1 MRIGLL
7 AALLA
12 AVALGLV
19 STSGS
24 PGAAAQDGA
33 PPPGCAAATGRPG
46 ADQAAL
52 TVYPDVPLYAEQFGE
67 ARVAGPLLAFRTRVT
82 KLPGARKGD
91 RVLVKVA
98 DGAQCGFIQASKILD
113 GPALKVSDIDPD
125 EKVQAGLFG
134 YVRNHWTIKA
144 MLRSN
149 PKLDTTA
156 HEATLFDAPGG
167 EGKPYKSTRVFGLF
181 NIFKV
186 DKRGSDPE
194 DWWYFVGGKK
204 VADDK
209 VLSGWVRGGN
219 LFLWGSGVAVYSSSV
234 NKNAPFDVYTDI
246 QMLQKGDKAGLLAT
260 RSGLEPPGGRD
271 IAKFPILDQIFKN
284 ANVDRKAGTPPIAY
298 EIGFFGEGCGRADDC
313 DQSAKIND
321 QLSKIGEIVRSAEQI
336 DVMFVIDNSASMEQ
350 YFAPIARAVS
360 RWAKETS
367 TKLQSSGKKLGRI
380 RFGASVYGDY
390 KSTKQPAIDNMDFRL
405 IAQLDGDTYKLE
417 RALTGV
423 GPTFPDVIGDQPEAG
438 YAALVRAA

>member
-167 EGKPYKSTRVFGLF
+167 EGKPYKSTCL
-181 NIFKV
+181 
-186 DKRGSDPE
+186 
-194 DWWYFVGGKK
+194 
-204 VADDK
+204 
-209 VLSGWVRGGN
+209 L
-219 LFLWGSGVAVYSSSV
+219 
-234 NKNAPFDVYTDI
+234 YT
-246 QMLQKGDKAGLLAT
+246 
-260 RSGLEPPGGRD
+260 SPSPRD
-271 IAKFPILDQIFKN
+271 
-284 ANVDRKAGTPPIAY
+284 
-298 EIGFFGEGCGRADDC
+298 
-313 DQSAKIND
+313 S
-321 QLSKIGEIVRSAEQI
+321 
-336 DVMFVIDNSASMEQ
+336 
-350 YFAPIARAVS
+350 
-360 RWAKETS
+360 
-367 TKLQSSGKKLGRI
+367 
-380 RFGASVYGDY
+380 
-390 KSTKQPAIDNMDFRL
+390 
-405 IAQLDGDTYKLE
+405 
-417 RALTGV
+417 
-423 GPTFPDVIGDQPEAG
+423 
-438 YAALVRAA
+438 